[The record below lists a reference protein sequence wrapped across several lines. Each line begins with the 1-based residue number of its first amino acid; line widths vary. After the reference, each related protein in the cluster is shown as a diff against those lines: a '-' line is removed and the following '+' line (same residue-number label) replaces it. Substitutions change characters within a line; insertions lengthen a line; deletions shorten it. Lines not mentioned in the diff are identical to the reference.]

1 MGNGMDREVF
11 QEQFGITG
19 DSPGIRQVIDKIAQ
33 VSKTDISVLL
43 QGESGVGKDVVA
55 RAIHGL
61 SHRKHKPIVI
71 VNCGAIPEGI
81 IESELFG
88 HEKGSFT
95 GAHETRQGYFEKA
108 NGGTIFLDEIADTP
122 KHIQVKLLRVLE
134 SGEFFRVGS
143 ADVRKSDVR
152 IVAASNKD
160 LIDSVAVGSFR
171 EDLYYRLNTV
181 TIRIPPLRE
190 RQEDILPI
198 FRKFVQEFSMK
209 YDSVFQGFSDDA
221 RALLVAYRWP
231 GNIRELRNVAE
242 QLVVLEKSKFIT
254 PEILSRY
261 LSGRQKQ
268 GMTDNLPALLGAPT
282 GSVPPNYGQS
292 DSQGDWIWRTLIEM
306 RHEIRELR
314 QMVATLLMA
323 QQGGGA
329 GRPPLALPPSTP
341 SWESELPVQHMK
353 DVPLG
358 VQGIPDAEVSAGDR
372 DNGNVVPIVTDG
384 AIPSLEEAERQLI
397 ERALEQFDGN
407 RRKAAEALGISERT
421 LYRKIEQL
429 KQ

>member
-1 MGNGMDREVF
+1 MDRSAF
-11 QEQFGITG
+11 QERFGIIG
-19 DSPGIRQVIDKIAQ
+19 ESPEIRHVTDKIVQIAA
-33 VSKTDISVLL
+33 TDISVLL

-122 KHIQVKLLRVLE
+122 KNIQVKLLRILE

-143 ADVRKSDVR
+143 AEARKADVR
-152 IVAASNKD
+152 IIAASNKD
-160 LIDSVAVGSFR
+160 LIDSVSAGQFR
-171 EDLYYRLNTV
+171 EDLYYRLNTI

-190 RQEDILPI
+190 RAEDILLI
-198 FRKFVQEFSMK
+198 FRKFVQEFSVK
-209 YDSVFQGFSDDA
+209 YDSVFQGFSDEA
-221 RALLVAYRWP
+221 RQLLVAYRWP

-242 QLVVLEKSKFIT
+242 QLVVLEKSQFIT
-254 PEILSRY
+254 PEILARY
-261 LSGRQKQ
+261 LTGRQRQ
-268 GMTDNLPALLGAPT
+268 AQPDHLPALLESHKSASNP
-282 GSVPPNYGQS
+282 YGNAA
-292 DSQGDWIWRTLIEM
+292 DGGDWIWRTLIEM
-306 RHEIRELR
+306 QHEIRELR

-323 QQGGGA
+323 QGHQAA
-329 GRPPLALPPSTP
+329 GRPPLSLPPPRVAAWDSDA
-341 SWESELPVQHMK
+341 PVRHVNE
-353 DVPLG
+353 VPLG
-358 VQGIPDAEVSAGDR
+358 VQGIPDAEI
-372 DNGNVVPIVTDG
+372 DNGSKDRNHIISTADANG
-384 AIPSLEEAERQLI
+384 ELPSLEEAEHQLI
-397 ERALEQFDGN
+397 IRALDQYDGN

-429 KQ
+429 KG

>member
-1 MGNGMDREVF
+1 MDREVF
-11 QEQFGITG
+11 QEKFGITG
-19 DSPGIRQVIDKIAQ
+19 ASPGIRHVIDKIVQ
-33 VSKTDISVLL
+33 VSATDISVLL

-122 KHIQVKLLRVLE
+122 KNIQVKLLRVLE

-143 ADVRKSDVR
+143 AEARKTDVRV
-152 IVAASNKD
+152 IAASNKD
-160 LIDSVAVGSFR
+160 LINSVTDGSFR

-190 RQEDILPI
+190 RQEDILLI
-198 FRKFVQEFSMK
+198 FRKFVQEFSAK
-209 YDSVFQGFSDDA
+209 YDSVFQGFSDEA
-221 RALLVAYRWP
+221 KALLIAYRWP

-242 QLVVLEKSKFIT
+242 QLVVLEKSKFIDA
-254 PEILSRY
+254 EILSRY
-261 LSGRQKQ
+261 LTGRQKQ
-268 GMTDNLPALLGAPT
+268 GLVDNLPTVMDAQGPSGFGA
-282 GSVPPNYGQS
+282 VP
-292 DSQGDWIWRTLIEM
+292 DDRGDWIWRTLLEM

-314 QMVATLLMA
+314 HMLATYMMSQPGASAPRVPLSLPA
-323 QQGGGA
+323 STQQPWNA
-329 GRPPLALPPSTP
+329 NS
-341 SWESELPVQHMK
+341 PVHHVN

-358 VQGIPDAEVSAGDR
+358 VQGLPEVEVSSADR
-372 DNGNVVPIVTDG
+372 EAPFKTTNHD
-384 AIPSLEEAERQLI
+384 ASLPSLEQAELELI
-397 ERALEQFDGN
+397 KRALDEYDGN

-421 LYRKIEQL
+421 LYRKIEQYGL
-429 KQ
+429 Q